1 MSELACGCA
10 GCTGVYLGVFEHLSV
25 DESPSEFES
34 ACMSIGGFPDLGIE
48 LVSLMCPALADG
60 FFTSSTTWEAQEI
73 YLRYF
78 IHNYR

>member
-34 ACMSIGGFPDLGIE
+34 ACMSIGGLN
-48 LVSLMCPALADG
+48 VK
-60 FFTSSTTWEAQEI
+60 
-73 YLRYF
+73 
-78 IHNYR
+78 